1 MGDRGRADLWASL
14 FEDLAERGLNLET
27 VELGIMDGLPGL
39 EAIFQR
45 FFARAWTQRCQ
56 KHAKAN
62 ACRRVRKQERE
73 VFSKDLKISTRFSTF
88 PRRTRRG
95 AAFFALKQQWG
106 RLFPSAV
113 QIIEKDLD
121 SLLRKGQPPLPPHNY
136 NPNVRSGLSY
146 YT

>member
-62 ACRRVRKQERE
+62 ACRRVRK
-73 VFSKDLKISTRFSTF
+73 T
-88 PRRTRRG
+88 RTRSLLQGSQDLNAIFYAPTQNAARGCLFRAEAAMGPAVSLGRTDHRERSGFLAEEG
-95 AAFFALKQQWG
+95 AAA
-106 RLFPSAV
+106 PAAA
-113 QIIEKDLD
+113 
-121 SLLRKGQPPLPPHNY
+121 
-136 NPNVRSGLSY
+136 
-146 YT
+146 

>member
-1 MGDRGRADLWASL
+1 
-14 FEDLAERGLNLET
+14 
-27 VELGIMDGLPGL
+27 MDGLPGL

-45 FFARAWTQRCQ
+45 FFPRAQTQRCQ

-73 VFSKDLKISTRFSTF
+73 RFSKDLNAIFYAPTQSAAR
-88 PRRTRRG
+88 

-113 QIIEKDLD
+113 QIIEKDFD
-121 SLLRKGQPPLPPHNY
+121 SLLTFSSSIRLIGRCCALPI
-136 NPNVRSGLSY
+136 RSSDSTKNLSRR
-146 YT
+146 TRAMEVTGR